1 MTDTVSLRDIE
12 AAREVVADVA
22 QFMQGHQP
30 ERVLQA
36 VGVVG
41 RPDERPA
48 SAPAAGLDQAHRSE
62 CGERLAKGHRRDAE
76 LPGQLAL
83 GREAFPVEQ
92 QAQPDR
98 VGQPPGHSI
107 GTAAGVERREQGA
120 CAYGRKRRWCHECP
134 LPRTRVRAHLHVLDT
149 NIWSCRLSESSI
161 PGPRFAHGVVP
172 A

>member
-1 MTDTVSLRDIE
+1 MAKKKKPPTGVEARSVAIQTEPSGFSVTGEPLEVQLCEAQRATVL
-12 AAREVVADVA
+12 
-22 QFMQGHQP
+22 
-30 ERVLQA
+30 
-36 VGVVG
+36 
-41 RPDERPA
+41 
-48 SAPAAGLDQAHRSE
+48 
-62 CGERLAKGHRRDAE
+62 KYAE

-134 LPRTRVRAHLHVLDT
+134 LPRTRVRAPLHVLDT